1 MLTFTLGIF
10 QVNAQVLDEDFNGP
24 GFPAGWTRINNDGNT
39 PNSSVS
45 WVNDAWVLASVAT
58 GDSAAISTSW
68 YTPAG
73 TSDDWLITPQLTIGP
88 NMSLKWQEW
97 APDASYP
104 DGYLV
109 KISTAGNNMSDFTTT
124 LLTVNAANSSGLTDQ
139 ILSLS
144 AYNGQQVYIAFINN
158 SNDQY
163 LLAIDNV
170 FVGNVP
176 NEEAEL
182 VSLDFQKYIV
192 AGNVNITG
200 ALKNNGAAAL
210 TSIDLNY
217 QIDGGST
224 VTDNLTGLN
233 IASGASHNFTHGI
246 AANLTTVGE
255 HDVKFWLS
263 NPNGNADADNSNDTL
278 DTKVYVVSTNSPRKV
293 VIQDHTGAWCQFCP
307 DGSYRLDTIAHNNS
321 WVVPVAVHNGDAMVI
336 SEGTTIQNEY
346 ISGYPSGI
354 IDFYPFDGDMEVSRT
369 QWSAKAWE
377 RKGMVTP
384 VGISI
389 INQTYDTTTKTV
401 TATVKADFHTNFTN
415 ADIRFNF
422 YVTEDGVTGTG
433 SGYNQVNFY
442 NTQSGHPY
450 FGAGN
455 PIVGF
460 HHNHTLR
467 AAIGGAWG
475 NGDSIPATINDGD
488 SFTHTFTY
496 TVPTGQDPDSM
507 HIVGVVQNYSADNM
521 DREIFNAVDT
531 VMKKPTVVATNKDVF
546 ASSFS
551 VYPNPTTG
559 NVNLNINL
567 ADANDLTIS
576 VTNVLGATIKTVNM
590 KNVSFAT
597 EQIDLSNLQSG
608 LYLMKIT
615 SKDGMST
622 VKKIEVMK

>member
-1 MLTFTLGIF
+1 MLAFTLGIL

-24 GFPAGWTRINNDGNT
+24 GFPAGWTRIDNDGNT
-39 PNSSVS
+39 PNSNVS
-45 WVNDAWVLASVAT
+45 WVDNAWVLGSVAT

-73 TSDDWLITPQLTIGP
+73 ISDDWLITPQVTIGAG
-88 NMSLKWQEW
+88 MSMTWQEW

-104 DGYLV
+104 DGYQV
-109 KISTAGNNMSDFTTT
+109 KISTTGNNISDFTTT
-124 LLTVNAANSSGLTDQ
+124 LLTVSAANSSGLTDK
-139 ILSLS
+139 ILDLS
-144 AYNGQQVYIAFINN
+144 AYSGQQVYIAFVNN
-158 SNDQY
+158 SNDMY

-170 FVGNVP
+170 FIGNVAAD
-176 NEEAEL
+176 ETEL

-192 AGNVNITG
+192 AGNINIAG
-200 ALKNNGAAAL
+200 ELKNNGSDTL
-210 TSIDLNY
+210 TSIDLSY
-217 QIDGGST
+217 QVDGGST
-224 VTDNLTGLN
+224 VTDNLTGLSV
-233 IASGASHNFTHGI
+233 APGASYSFAHGT
-246 AANLTTVGE
+246 AANLTATGE
-255 HDVKFWLS
+255 HDLKFWVA
-263 NPNGNADADNSNDTL
+263 NPNGNTDADNSNDTMS
-278 DTKVYVVSTNSPRKV
+278 TKVYVVSTNSPRQV
-293 VIQDHTGAWCQFCP
+293 IIQDHTGAWCQFCP

-346 ISGYPSGI
+346 ISGYPSGL
-354 IDFYPFDGDMEVSRT
+354 IDFYPFDGDMEVNRGS
-369 QWSAKAWE
+369 WSAKAWE
-377 RKGMVTP
+377 RYGMVTP
-384 VGISI
+384 VAISI
-389 INQTYDTTTKTV
+389 VNQTYDTTTKTV
-401 TATVKADFHTNFTN
+401 TATVKADFHTDFTN

-442 NTQSGHPY
+442 NTQTGHPY

-467 AAIGGAWG
+467 AALGGAWG
-475 NGDSIPATINDGD
+475 DGDSIPATINDGD

-507 HIVGVVQNYSADNM
+507 FIVGVVQNYSANSL
-521 DREIFNAVDT
+521 DREIFNAIDAPL
-531 VMKKPTVVATNKDVF
+531 KKAPVATDNSLF

-551 VYPNPTTG
+551 VYPNPTAG

-576 VTNVLGATIKTVNM
+576 ITNVLGATVKTVNM